1 MSPTAQRRPRTLRG
15 EGHAAPSNDTDGEAL
30 AAASPTSRR
39 STTSTPTSALPST
52 HALEL
57 RVLGGSQA
65 GARMPWPATGGAL
78 VLRAGEDID
87 ETIRADLLLDSDRPA
102 LLRLRAQRDGEARVE
117 VLSGE
122 VTLGDETHAAGSVFR
137 WPLLVPMQIGASASI
152 AVGAADAAIWPLA
165 PLHGDDAS
173 GGVDGAAHPRTDGDP
188 SQSDAAAHANGGGE
202 ADGDESSDAMPPRTR
217 MDTWL
222 AGGGAVL
229 GVTGLVWSLLITMPT
244 APHAA
249 VPVVVARTPVAAPQD
264 ELVFDAPAAGQAQPV
279 ADAKPAAEPE
289 PPRVPTLP
297 SAGNE
302 PGKRIVTLVSQG
314 QLPHLVTADGT
325 RYFVGAVLPSGH
337 RVAAVLPQALVLER
351 DGQQSRIEF

>member
-1 MSPTAQRRPRTLRG
+1 MNPTAQRRPRTLRG
-15 EGHAAPSNDTDGEAL
+15 EVDTAKAVEGSSASACAVDPPMQAKPSM
-30 AAASPTSRR
+30 SPE
-39 STTSTPTSALPST
+39 
-52 HALEL
+52 ALEL
-57 RVLGGSQA
+57 RVLAGPQA
-65 GARMPWPATGGAL
+65 GARVPWPATGGAL

-87 ETIRADLLLDSDRPA
+87 DTIRADLLIDSERPA

-117 VLSGE
+117 VLSGA
-122 VTLGDETHAAGSVFR
+122 VTIGDHTHATGAVFR
-137 WPLLVPMQIGASASI
+137 WPLLVPMQIGDSAAI
-152 AVGAADAAIWPLA
+152 AVGEAQAEIWPLA
-165 PLHGDDAS
+165 PLYGDSNRSGDETDDAADS
-173 GGVDGAAHPRTDGDP
+173 SRRADAIGNGADAGSDGDA
-188 SQSDAAAHANGGGE
+188 D
-202 ADGDESSDAMPPRTR
+202 ADGSNPMAGIPPRGR
-217 MDTWL
+217 VDTWL

-229 GVTGLVWSLLITMPT
+229 GIAGLVWSLLITLPT

-249 VPVVVARTPVAAPQD
+249 VPVLVAQTPVPAPHD
-264 ELVFDAPAAGQAQPV
+264 ELVFEAPAAGRAEPAPV
-279 ADAKPAAEPE
+279 EPKPAAEPE
-289 PPRVPTLP
+289 PPRPPTLP

>member
-1 MSPTAQRRPRTLRG
+1 MNTTAQRRPRTLRG
-15 EGHAAPSNDTDGEAL
+15 EVDTAKAVEGPS
-30 AAASPTSRR
+30 ASASAVDPSMQA
-39 STTSTPTSALPST
+39 TPSMSPE
-52 HALEL
+52 ALEL
-57 RVLGGSQA
+57 RVLGGPQA
-65 GARMPWPATGGAL
+65 GARVPWPATGGAL

-87 ETIRADLLLDSDRPA
+87 EAIRADLLIDSERPA

-122 VTLGDETHAAGSVFR
+122 VTLGEHTHATGAVFR
-137 WPLLVPMQIGASASI
+137 WPLLVPMQIGDSAAI
-152 AVGAADAAIWPLA
+152 AVGAAQAEIWPLA
-165 PLHGDDAS
+165 PLHGDSNRSGDECDDDADPS
-173 GGVDGAAHPRTDGDP
+173 RRADVDGNG
-188 SQSDAAAHANGGGE
+188 SDVSSNAQAD
-202 ADGDESSDAMPPRTR
+202 ADGSDTMAGHPPRGR
-217 MDTWL
+217 VDTWL

-229 GVTGLVWSLLITMPT
+229 GVAGLVWSLLITLPT

-249 VPVVVARTPVAAPQD
+249 VPALVARAPVAAPQD
-264 ELVFDAPAAGQAQPV
+264 ELVFDAPAAGPAEPAVQ
-279 ADAKPAAEPE
+279 AKPAAEPD
-289 PPRVPTLP
+289 PPRPPTLP

-337 RVAAVLPQALVLER
+337 RVAAVLPQSLVLER